1 MNSAARKLQLQ
12 TVVKSVLSLRPQG
25 LGTPPSLKANVLQL
39 LHAPSDT
46 DHLDQLITT
55 IKDAC
60 AEGREDQLM
69 FELGRFSDEREQEI
83 ERLCNSNHQDF
94 VSSVNQLL
102 TVRKGTV
109 DLTEEI
115 LKLNQSIQV
124 STEKL
129 VEQKKALV
137 DSRDVRQNIDEATQ
151 ALRLCLE
158 VLGLANRVGDLL
170 RSKKHYAALRTLD
183 ELQNVHLKEVMQYDV
198 AEMIR
203 KSVPAMQGMVKEAVM
218 TDLNSWLYRIRE
230 SSVLL
235 GQVAF
240 DQTELRRRR
249 QKERIEKSPYLRK
262 FSSMAV
268 DSSRLKFPDIG
279 SFKLNSAIEL
289 VLDER
294 EEFDVLNNENVKIDF
309 TPLFE
314 CLHIHEALGER
325 DEFRVTY
332 ANVRRQQK
340 ELLMSGPL
348 NFTNEDIS
356 GLNRLLEDIAGFA
369 IVERATMRKTMSFR
383 SAVDVDKLWDSMCK
397 KAINTISPALET
409 ITEADNLL
417 KVKNV
422 LALFIQTVDS
432 WGYSVESLDQFLL
445 ALFERYSER
454 LKKEF
459 SIDFKEI
466 VTNDDYMPMPINTS
480 EEYDNVVNVSWYKP
494 EREREELEFPIVLPF
509 SQMYPL
515 CCIDIRNFLNKYY
528 FFSDEYFTHQN
539 AIDEELKSSLDELL
553 CDVVCTS
560 LVERLNSKY
569 LGQIV
574 QILINLE
581 QFEYACRELEVLLVE
596 ARQSNH
602 GGEISLKAT
611 ERFRAE
617 KKTAEKRI
625 FELVNSKIDD
635 LVETAEYNWMAT
647 TKRGE
652 PSEYLQQMTL
662 FLGNIMSSTL
672 LGLPKDIKGLIYFDA
687 LSHIA
692 TSILGLPL
700 SDSVKKMNK
709 NAVADLDLDARY
721 LQGFVAGL
729 DEPLLLQIFEELRQT
744 IDLLQS
750 DNTDEFYSIDTRM
763 KKYSNVNP
771 LTGPVLLEKLISGT
785 AKTGLARFR

>member
-1 MNSAARKLQLQ
+1 M
-12 TVVKSVLSLRPQG
+12 
-25 LGTPPSLKANVLQL
+25 
-39 LHAPSDT
+39 DE
-46 DHLDQLITT
+46 LD
-55 IKDAC
+55 
-60 AEGREDQLM
+60 
-69 FELGRFSDEREQEI
+69 RFSSDRESEI
-83 ERLCNSNHQDF
+83 ERLCNNNHQDF

-102 TVRKGTV
+102 NVRKGTV

-115 LKLNQSIQV
+115 LKLNQSIQK
-124 STEKL
+124 STDKL

-170 RSKKHYAALRTLD
+170 KQKKHYAALRTLD

-198 AEMIR
+198 ADMIQ

-249 QKERIEKSPYLRK
+249 QKERIEKSPYLR
-262 FSSMAV
+262 
-268 DSSRLKFPDIG
+268 

-294 EEFDVLNNENVKIDF
+294 EEFDVLDNENVNINF

-340 ELLMSGPL
+340 ELLLSGSL
-348 NFTNEDIS
+348 TLSNEDIS
-356 GLNRLLEDIAGFA
+356 SLNKLLEDICGFA
-369 IVERATMRKTMSFR
+369 IIERATMKKTMSFR
-383 SAVDVDKLWDSMCK
+383 SAVDVDELWDSMCK
-397 KAINTISPALET
+397 KAISIITPALDN
-409 ITEADNLL
+409 ITQADALL
-417 KVKNV
+417 RIKNV
-422 LALFIQTVDS
+422 LALFIQTMDS
-432 WGYSVESLDQFLL
+432 WDYSVEALDGFLL
-445 ALFERYSER
+445 VLFAKYSQR
-454 LKKEF
+454 LKTEF
-459 SIDFKEI
+459 SADFKEI
-466 VTNDDYMPMPINTS
+466 VTSDDYMPMPINS
-480 EEYDNVVNVSWYKP
+480 LQEYDNVVNVSWYKP
-494 EREREELEFPIVLPF
+494 DKERDQLEFPIVLPF

-528 FFSDEYFTHQN
+528 FFSDEYFTHQS

-553 CDVVCTS
+553 CGQVCTS
-560 LVERLNSKY
+560 LVERLTSKY

-581 QFEYACRELEVLLVE
+581 QFEYACHELEILLAE

-602 GGEISLKAT
+602 GGSTSLKAT
-611 ERFRAE
+611 ERFRSE

-635 LVETAEYNWMAT
+635 LVETAEYDWMAT
-647 TKRGE
+647 KKLEE

-662 FLGNIMSSTL
+662 WMRNIMSSTL
-672 LGLPKDIKGLIYFDA
+672 LGLPKDIKGFIYFDA

-692 TSILGLPL
+692 TSILALPM
-700 SDSVKKMNK
+700 SDSVKKINK
-709 NAVADLDLDARY
+709 NAVAALDMDIRY
-721 LQGFVAGL
+721 LMEFVDSL
-729 DEPLLLQIFEELRQT
+729 NEPLLPTIFEELRQT

-750 DNTDEFYSIDTRM
+750 DNAEEFYSIDTRM
-763 KKYSNVNP
+763 RRYASVNP
-771 LTGPVLLEKLISGT
+771 INGPVLLEKLVSGAAPISR
-785 AKTGLARFR
+785 LARFRQGG

>member
-1 MNSAARKLQLQ
+1 
-12 TVVKSVLSLRPQG
+12 
-25 LGTPPSLKANVLQL
+25 
-39 LHAPSDT
+39 
-46 DHLDQLITT
+46 
-55 IKDAC
+55 
-60 AEGREDQLM
+60 M

-383 SAVDVDKLWDSMCK
+383 SAVDVNMPCLCYSPRCLRFHRSINCGIRCAK
-397 KAINTISPALET
+397 KPLIPSPQHWKP
-409 ITEADNLL
+409 LL
-417 KVKNV
+417 K
-422 LALFIQTVDS
+422 
-432 WGYSVESLDQFLL
+432 
-445 ALFERYSER
+445 
-454 LKKEF
+454 
-459 SIDFKEI
+459 
-466 VTNDDYMPMPINTS
+466 
-480 EEYDNVVNVSWYKP
+480 
-494 EREREELEFPIVLPF
+494 
-509 SQMYPL
+509 
-515 CCIDIRNFLNKYY
+515 
-528 FFSDEYFTHQN
+528 
-539 AIDEELKSSLDELL
+539 
-553 CDVVCTS
+553 
-560 LVERLNSKY
+560 
-569 LGQIV
+569 
-574 QILINLE
+574 LIT
-581 QFEYACRELEVLLVE
+581 F
-596 ARQSNH
+596 
-602 GGEISLKAT
+602 
-611 ERFRAE
+611 
-617 KKTAEKRI
+617 
-625 FELVNSKIDD
+625 
-635 LVETAEYNWMAT
+635 
-647 TKRGE
+647 
-652 PSEYLQQMTL
+652 
-662 FLGNIMSSTL
+662 
-672 LGLPKDIKGLIYFDA
+672 
-687 LSHIA
+687 
-692 TSILGLPL
+692 
-700 SDSVKKMNK
+700 
-709 NAVADLDLDARY
+709 
-721 LQGFVAGL
+721 
-729 DEPLLLQIFEELRQT
+729 
-744 IDLLQS
+744 
-750 DNTDEFYSIDTRM
+750 
-763 KKYSNVNP
+763 
-771 LTGPVLLEKLISGT
+771 
-785 AKTGLARFR
+785 

>member
-1 MNSAARKLQLQ
+1 MSTAPAS
-12 TVVKSVLSLRPQG
+12 TVNHILL
-25 LGTPPSLKANVLQL
+25 TPSE
-39 LHAPSDT
+39 T
-46 DHLDQLITT
+46 DYLDQLIST

-60 AEGREDQLM
+60 SAGRENLLM
-69 FELGRFSDEREQEI
+69 DELDRFSNDRESEI
-83 ERLCNSNHQDF
+83 ERLCNNNHQDF

-102 TVRKGTV
+102 NVRKGTV

-115 LKLNQSIQV
+115 LKLNQSIQK
-124 STEKL
+124 STDKL

-158 VLGLANRVGDLL
+158 VLGLANRVGELL
-170 RSKKHYAALRTLD
+170 KQKKHYAALRTLD

-198 AEMIR
+198 ADMIQ

-218 TDLNSWLYRIRE
+218 TDLNSWLYRIRR

-249 QKERIEKSPYLRK
+249 QKERIEKSPYLR
-262 FSSMAV
+262 
-268 DSSRLKFPDIG
+268 

-294 EEFDVLNNENVKIDF
+294 EEFDVLDNENVNIDF

-332 ANVRRQQK
+332 ASVRGQQK
-340 ELLMSGPL
+340 ELLLSGSL
-348 NFTNEDIS
+348 TLSNEDIS
-356 GLNRLLEDIAGFA
+356 SLNQLLEDICGFA
-369 IVERATMRKTMSFR
+369 IIERATMKKAIGFR
-383 SAVDVDKLWDSMCK
+383 SAVDVDELWDSMCK
-397 KAINTISPALET
+397 KAINIITPALDN
-409 ITEADNLL
+409 ITQADALL
-417 KVKNV
+417 RIKNV
-422 LALFIQTVDS
+422 LALFIQTMDS
-432 WGYSVESLDQFLL
+432 WNYSVEALDSFLL
-445 ALFERYSER
+445 VLFEKYSQR
-454 LKKEF
+454 LKTEF
-459 SIDFKEI
+459 SADFKEI
-466 VTNDDYMPMPINTS
+466 VTSDDYMPMPIKS
-480 EEYDNVVNVSWYKP
+480 LEEFDNVVNVSWYNPDK
-494 EREREELEFPIVLPF
+494 ERDQLELPIVLPF

-528 FFSDEYFTHQN
+528 FFSDEYFTHQS

-553 CDVVCTS
+553 CNQVCTS
-560 LVERLNSKY
+560 LVERLTSKY

-581 QFEYACRELEVLLVE
+581 HFEYACHELELLLVE

-602 GGEISLKAT
+602 GRSISLKAT
-611 ERFRAE
+611 ERFRSE

-635 LVETAEYNWMAT
+635 LVETADYDWMAT
-647 TKRGE
+647 KKLEE

-662 FLGNIMSSTL
+662 WMRNIMSSTL
-672 LGLPKDIKGLIYFDA
+672 LALPKEIKGFIYFDA

-692 TSILGLPL
+692 TSILALPM
-700 SDSVKKMNK
+700 SDTVKKINK
-709 NAVADLDLDARY
+709 NAVAALDMDIRY
-721 LQGFVAGL
+721 LMAFVDSL
-729 DEPLLLQIFEELRQT
+729 NEPLLPTIFEELRQT

-750 DNTDEFYSIDTRM
+750 DNAEEFYSIDTRM
-763 KKYSNVNP
+763 RRYASVNP
-771 LTGPVLLEKLISGT
+771 INGPVLLEKYAFYILQFPWPLLTLFASLQIGQRSSPS
-785 AKTGLARFR
+785 

>member
-1 MNSAARKLQLQ
+1 M
-12 TVVKSVLSLRPQG
+12 
-25 LGTPPSLKANVLQL
+25 
-39 LHAPSDT
+39 DE
-46 DHLDQLITT
+46 LD
-55 IKDAC
+55 
-60 AEGREDQLM
+60 
-69 FELGRFSDEREQEI
+69 RFSSDRESEI
-83 ERLCNSNHQDF
+83 ERLCNNNHQDF

-102 TVRKGTV
+102 NVRKGTV

-115 LKLNQSIQV
+115 LKLNQSIQK
-124 STEKL
+124 STDKL

-170 RSKKHYAALRTLD
+170 KQKKHYAALRTLD

-198 AEMIR
+198 ADMIQ

-249 QKERIEKSPYLRK
+249 QKERIEKSPYLR
-262 FSSMAV
+262 
-268 DSSRLKFPDIG
+268 

-294 EEFDVLNNENVKIDF
+294 EEFDVLDNENVNINF

-340 ELLMSGPL
+340 ELLLSGSL
-348 NFTNEDIS
+348 TLSNEDIS
-356 GLNRLLEDIAGFA
+356 SLNKLLEDICGFA
-369 IVERATMRKTMSFR
+369 IIERATMKKTMSFR
-383 SAVDVDKLWDSMCK
+383 SAVDVDELWDSMCK
-397 KAINTISPALET
+397 KAISIITPALDN
-409 ITEADNLL
+409 ITQADALL
-417 KVKNV
+417 RIKNV
-422 LALFIQTVDS
+422 LALFIQTMDS
-432 WGYSVESLDQFLL
+432 WDYSVEALDGFLL
-445 ALFERYSER
+445 VLFAKYSQR
-454 LKKEF
+454 LKTEF
-459 SIDFKEI
+459 SADFKEI
-466 VTNDDYMPMPINTS
+466 VTSDDYMPMPINS
-480 EEYDNVVNVSWYKP
+480 LQEYDNVVNVSWYKP
-494 EREREELEFPIVLPF
+494 DKERDQLEFPIVLPF

-528 FFSDEYFTHQN
+528 FFSDEYFTHQS

-553 CDVVCTS
+553 CGQVCTS
-560 LVERLNSKY
+560 LVERLTSKY

-581 QFEYACRELEVLLVE
+581 QFEYACHELEILLAE

-602 GGEISLKAT
+602 GGSTSLKAT
-611 ERFRAE
+611 ERFRSE

-635 LVETAEYNWMAT
+635 LVETAEYDWMAT
-647 TKRGE
+647 KKLEE

-662 FLGNIMSSTL
+662 WMRNIMSSTL
-672 LGLPKDIKGLIYFDA
+672 LGLPKDIKGFIYFDA

-692 TSILGLPL
+692 TSILALPM
-700 SDSVKKMNK
+700 SDSVKKINK
-709 NAVADLDLDARY
+709 NAVAALDMDIRY
-721 LQGFVAGL
+721 LMEFVDSL
-729 DEPLLLQIFEELRQT
+729 NEPLLPTIFEELRQT

-750 DNTDEFYSIDTRM
+750 DNAEEFYSIDTRM
-763 KKYSNVNP
+763 RRYASVNP
-771 LTGPVLLEKLISGT
+771 INGPVLLEKLVSG
-785 AKTGLARFR
+785 AAPVSRLARFRQGG

>member
-1 MNSAARKLQLQ
+1 
-12 TVVKSVLSLRPQG
+12 
-25 LGTPPSLKANVLQL
+25 
-39 LHAPSDT
+39 
-46 DHLDQLITT
+46 
-55 IKDAC
+55 
-60 AEGREDQLM
+60 M

-83 ERLCNSNHQDF
+83 ERLCNNNHQDF

-262 FSSMAV
+262 FSSMVV

-383 SAVDVDKLWDSMCK
+383 SAVDVNASCLGFCSRYLRFHRSINCGSRCAK
-397 KAINTISPALET
+397 KPLTPSPQHWKP
-409 ITEADNLL
+409 LL
-417 KVKNV
+417 K
-422 LALFIQTVDS
+422 
-432 WGYSVESLDQFLL
+432 
-445 ALFERYSER
+445 
-454 LKKEF
+454 
-459 SIDFKEI
+459 
-466 VTNDDYMPMPINTS
+466 
-480 EEYDNVVNVSWYKP
+480 
-494 EREREELEFPIVLPF
+494 
-509 SQMYPL
+509 
-515 CCIDIRNFLNKYY
+515 
-528 FFSDEYFTHQN
+528 
-539 AIDEELKSSLDELL
+539 
-553 CDVVCTS
+553 
-560 LVERLNSKY
+560 
-569 LGQIV
+569 
-574 QILINLE
+574 LIT
-581 QFEYACRELEVLLVE
+581 F
-596 ARQSNH
+596 
-602 GGEISLKAT
+602 
-611 ERFRAE
+611 
-617 KKTAEKRI
+617 
-625 FELVNSKIDD
+625 
-635 LVETAEYNWMAT
+635 
-647 TKRGE
+647 
-652 PSEYLQQMTL
+652 
-662 FLGNIMSSTL
+662 
-672 LGLPKDIKGLIYFDA
+672 
-687 LSHIA
+687 
-692 TSILGLPL
+692 
-700 SDSVKKMNK
+700 
-709 NAVADLDLDARY
+709 
-721 LQGFVAGL
+721 
-729 DEPLLLQIFEELRQT
+729 
-744 IDLLQS
+744 
-750 DNTDEFYSIDTRM
+750 
-763 KKYSNVNP
+763 
-771 LTGPVLLEKLISGT
+771 
-785 AKTGLARFR
+785 